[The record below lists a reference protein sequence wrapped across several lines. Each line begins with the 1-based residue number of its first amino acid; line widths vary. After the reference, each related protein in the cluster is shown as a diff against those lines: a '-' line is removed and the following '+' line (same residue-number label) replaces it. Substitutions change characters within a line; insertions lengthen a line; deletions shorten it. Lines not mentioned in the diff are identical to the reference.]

1 MPAGAGAEQ
10 RRARVLAALER
21 YELPLMRFARRLLGD
36 EHAAHDVVQY
46 TFLRLCE
53 QPTGEVEGHLAQW
66 LFTVCRN
73 KAMDWLRAR
82 RGSGRSV
89 HTELPDRPSSEADPA
104 ALAEQ
109 HDLYRRISQL
119 VDQLPHAQREAVS
132 LWAEGLGYREIAGV
146 LNTTEG
152 NVRVLMHRALKRLR
166 DDPMVRQLSSP
177 KPTQASEA
185 THAVREVRR

>member
-1 MPAGAGAEQ
+1 MPASAPAEQ

-21 YELPLMRFARRLLGD
+21 YELPLVRFARRLLGD
-36 EHAAHDVVQY
+36 EHAAQDVVQY

-53 QPTGEVEGHLAQW
+53 QPTGDVEGHLAQW

-73 KAMDWLRAR
+73 KALDWLRAR
-82 RGSGRSV
+82 RWSRRAASSGVSQC
-89 HTELPDRPSSEADPA
+89 PSHQPDPA

-109 HDLYRRISQL
+109 HDLYQRLSGL
-119 VDQLPHAQREAVS
+119 VDQLPRAQREAVS

-166 DDPMVRQLSSP
+166 EDPVVRQWAHP
-177 KPTQASEA
+177 KPEEAAPA
-185 THAVREVRR
+185 THAVREIRR